1 MTAASPSV
9 PRALLGLAAAA
20 SLLALCFS
28 DALVVEGDLKLDH
41 GRTVRTVLCRGVGCA
56 GARRRRRFSVE
67 VVLHRLPG
75 SRSPDRG

>member
-28 DALVVEGDLKLDH
+28 DALVAGMSDAPVQGV
-41 GRTVRTVLCRGVGCA
+41 TV
-56 GARRRRRFSVE
+56 
-67 VVLHRLPG
+67 
-75 SRSPDRG
+75 SR

>member
-28 DALVVEGDLKLDH
+28 DALVAEVS
-41 GRTVRTVLCRGVGCA
+41 GVPVPGVA
-56 GARRRRRFSVE
+56 GAPV
-67 VVLHRLPG
+67 
-75 SRSPDRG
+75 SR

>member
-28 DALVVEGDLKLDH
+28 DALVAEVSSAPTTAVES
-41 GRTVRTVLCRGVGCA
+41 RGSSPQAA
-56 GARRRRRFSVE
+56 GFALARSGVNA
-67 VVLHRLPG
+67 
-75 SRSPDRG
+75 

>member
-28 DALVVEGDLKLDH
+28 DALAAEVSGAPVQ
-41 GRTVRTVLCRGVGCA
+41 GVA
-56 GARRRRRFSVE
+56 GASV
-67 VVLHRLPG
+67 
-75 SRSPDRG
+75 SR